1 MDSPRKHRSPKPRLQ
16 GVREKVNNDSRDEG
30 RTVLARLHA
39 LFPRH
44 APSVSS
50 PPPVEEVR
58 EEREAPYEHALKVRI
73 ISWNMNDTLPKGNLD
88 ALLGD
93 VPPLNSPDG
102 PNPSASNFELGD
114 STHPYHIIVVAGQEC
129 PTGLLP
135 MGMGAVKME
144 RSKDKEKTKLK
155 KDKDPTEEPKVK
167 LAKPRR
173 SEEDE
178 YQPLADTPS
187 TPFQPSTPSL
197 AGASLPHTSGW
208 SAALEDWLCKGRRS
222 DSNEAAIPAS
232 PMSEHRILPLPP
244 SPAPSQSPPLPP
256 PPLPVTR
263 NLAPPSPRRMATFLN
278 GHAHAH
284 SNGHGA
290 WNDPGAA
297 GPYVLVAKERLM
309 GIYLA
314 IYVHRETRP
323 LVRAGTL
330 SGGPSGVSKSSVTA
344 GLIGGRLGNKGGV
357 GISMNVAGR
366 SFLFVNAHL
375 AAHEGRQA
383 MRIENMEKIQAELRV
398 DNFGEALHLRKPTP
412 EYLRA
417 QEFDELRNNMRSNK
431 LFHGFEEPVIDFPPT
446 FKYDVPKSRHHS
458 RKEKDGKEK
467 DRGVRASIRAA
478 RRSTRR
484 KDKDKDKVP
493 KSPNGGLK
501 ALRPLAEQCE
511 SGASSSDL
519 EDPEHDP
526 EEDSDADSFTS
537 SHPHSHSQS
546 QPNLNFSRKPRPP
559 STRSQPT
566 LPDSSADGESASDE
580 NESFVQQNTHANAQ
594 APAGLARMLSK
605 GAKKGWRVLVV
616 KSSADKEKR
625 RSDLGGGGGAERKR
639 GVSSGPEVVLTG
651 SGSGMNQLAGNA
663 EKAKSQPNLVI
674 DTTRDCAP
682 NGRTSVEG
690 GLLSPGVGGSGMLSP
705 GAGGVASPVTGGLLS
720 PSTPALPIA
729 GGLAPPPMIR
739 ANSSGGSSVGV
750 EGAGEVEAHS
760 VKGVYDTS
768 SKQRVPSWC
777 DRIVYKSTVLPPQPP
792 PSLPLPHFPPPLTDE
807 DSRFGLVGNILTGMR
822 RRGSRGR
829 KDSFPIPRVRES
841 GSAKAREALLAETRA
856 SPFLKQPGVEGH
868 DAVPGGS
875 GVGSSRSGMGP
886 RPGSSGSA
894 GKRRPGSAGT
904 TGGEH
909 PASMQ
914 WPRTNPFARLL
925 HPHTHG
931 QGQTQGPGL
940 IHTLS
945 MEPEPQLPA
954 GLNLASRPRSVS
966 TSEGVDE
973 TPPAPPPKDE
983 PRWWFFRQRQRE
995 CAAPPEPE
1003 PEPEPVEEERKRGD
1017 IVCISYGTLDD
1028 KAMQR
1033 LGGRS
1038 DHRPVLG
1045 KVTSLVL
1052 SIPTLLSI
1060 SPTSISIVF

>member
-1 MDSPRKHRSPKPRLQ
+1 
-16 GVREKVNNDSRDEG
+16 
-30 RTVLARLHA
+30 
-39 LFPRH
+39 
-44 APSVSS
+44 
-50 PPPVEEVR
+50 
-58 EEREAPYEHALKVRI
+58 
-73 ISWNMNDTLPKGNLD
+73 
-88 ALLGD
+88 
-93 VPPLNSPDG
+93 
-102 PNPSASNFELGD
+102 
-114 STHPYHIIVVAGQEC
+114 
-129 PTGLLP
+129 

-144 RSKDKEKTKLK
+144 RSKDKDKAKSK
-155 KDKDPTEEPKVK
+155 KDKDPTEEPKAK

-178 YQPLADTPS
+178 YKLLADTP
-187 TPFQPSTPSL
+187 TTQVQPSSASL
-197 AGASLPHTSGW
+197 ASTTIPHTSGW
-208 SAALEDWLCKGRRS
+208 SAALEDWLCKGRRTES
-222 DSNEAAIPAS
+222 HEVPAS
-232 PMSEHRILPLPP
+232 PMSEYRVLPLPP
-244 SPAPSQSPPLPP
+244 SPTPSQSPPLPP
-256 PPLPVTR
+256 PPPLPVAR

-278 GHAHAH
+278 GHAHVH
-284 SNGHGA
+284 SNSNGHSA

-323 LVRAGTL
+323 LVR
-330 SGGPSGVSKSSVTA
+330 GVSKSSVTA

-398 DNFGEALHLRKPTP
+398 DNFGEALYQRKPIPEDAKPDITDQFDYTFIFGDLNFRLDVSRLHADWLISRQ

-446 FKYDVPKSRHHS
+446 FKYDVPKSRHSS

-467 DRGVRASIRAA
+467 DRGMRASLRAA

-484 KDKDKDKVP
+484 KEKDKDKVP

-519 EDPEHDP
+519 EQEDPEHDP

-537 SHPHSHSQS
+537 SHPHSQS

-566 LPDSSADGESASDE
+566 LPGSSVDGESGSDE

-616 KSSADKEKR
+616 KTSADKEKR
-625 RSDLGGGGGAERKR
+625 RSDLGGGGGVERKR

-651 SGSGMNQLAGNA
+651 TGSGLNLPVGNV

-674 DTTRDCAP
+674 DTTIDSSP
-682 NGRTSVEG
+682 NERTSAEG
-690 GLLSPGVGGSGMLSP
+690 GLLSPGAGGGGVLSP
-705 GAGGVASPVTGGLLS
+705 TPLSGGLLS
-720 PSTPALPIA
+720 PSTPALPSS

-739 ANSSGGSSVGV
+739 ANSSGGSSLAVESVGDLE
-750 EGAGEVEAHS
+750 EGS

-807 DSRFGLVGNILTGMR
+807 DSRFGRVGNILTGMR
-822 RRGSRGR
+822 RKGSRGR

-841 GSAKAREALLAETRA
+841 GTAKTREALLAETRA
-856 SPFLKQPGVEGH
+856 SPFLKQPGGKGD
-868 DAVPGGS
+868 DAVPGRSSAGS
-875 GVGSSRSGMGP
+875 TRPGVAP
-886 RPGSSGSA
+886 RPGSSGST
-894 GKRRPGSAGT
+894 GKRGSGLAGA
-904 TGGEH
+904 TGGEQ

-925 HPHTHG
+925 HPHLHG

-940 IHTLS
+940 VHAVS
-945 MEPEPQLPA
+945 MEPEPQPTA
-954 GLNLASRPRSVS
+954 NSNPTPRPRSAS
-966 TSEGVDE
+966 TSDGADE
-973 TPPAPPPKDE
+973 TPAPPPKDE
-983 PRWWFFRQRQRE
+983 PRWWFFRQRQVTRE
-995 CAAPPEPE
+995 SVAPPEPE
-1003 PEPEPVEEERKRGD
+1003 PEPEPVIEKRKRGD

-1028 KAMQR
+1028 KAMQK

-1045 KVTSLVL
+1045 KCMHIFIGWLRLTRLQGPMQYTSNLY
-1052 SIPTLLSI
+1052 I
-1060 SPTSISIVF
+1060 S